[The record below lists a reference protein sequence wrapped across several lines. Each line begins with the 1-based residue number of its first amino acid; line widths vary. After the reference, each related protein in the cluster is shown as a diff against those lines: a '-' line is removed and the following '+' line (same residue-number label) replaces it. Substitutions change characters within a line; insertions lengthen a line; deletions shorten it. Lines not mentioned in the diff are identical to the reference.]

1 MESIK
6 VDKTKLLT
14 VTNYA
19 KRENLTRQAVHYQ
32 IKEKQVETV
41 KIDGVV
47 FVKIQ

>member
-1 MESIK
+1 MKSIK

-14 VTNYA
+14 ITNYA

-32 IKEKQVETV
+32 VKEKQIDTV